1 MARGVVLIFE
11 PQLTKEFLVSCEE
24 AQARSREMERKGI
37 LLNNFQLQFSNVDCS
52 IAIESSPN
60 LVLLRI
66 LCEIS

>member
-24 AQARSREMERKGI
+24 AQARSRKMERKGI
-37 LLNNFQLQFSNVDCS
+37 LLNNFQLQVSNVDCS
-52 IAIESSPN
+52 IAIESPN